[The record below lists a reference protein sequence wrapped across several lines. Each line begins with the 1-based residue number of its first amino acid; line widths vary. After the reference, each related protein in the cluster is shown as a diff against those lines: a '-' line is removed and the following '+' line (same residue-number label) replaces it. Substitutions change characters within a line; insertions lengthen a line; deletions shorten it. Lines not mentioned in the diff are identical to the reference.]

1 MTKPEAHTILTTAKS
16 GGLVPTYLITEALIA
31 TGDLSPWMAAQSA
44 PSYLPS
50 SVEAQ
55 EATA

>member
-1 MTKPEAHTILTTAKS
+1 MSKTEAHIILTTAKE
-16 GGLVPTYLITEALIA
+16 GGLVPSALITEALIA
-31 TGDLSPWMAAQSA
+31 TGDLSAWRATQS
-44 PSYLPS
+44 PYYLPS